1 MKSTKLLTTL
11 LVLFVSSTLFAQK
24 VHYKDS
30 YYTIVKSKIFHR
42 GHDVFGRLTAGKID
56 TIYMIAKELY
66 DERGKLKEQYKNKK
80 KRDRYKLPED
90 FWEQKNIAVSEAANT
105 NENKVTES
113 TVVLSEDE
121 NQKAE
126 TIVTETNASAANT
139 APKIIEKKVIETIQK
154 EEVTEDKKTENIV
167 SEDKKV
173 EKEEVTKR
181 KKEKEKV
188 AKHEKKQE
196 KGVNT
201 QKEEAAKRE
210 KAMIVKEKRELE
222 KDKKLVRNE
231 EKKAVMKEKIKQQK
245 EEKKEKVNKH
255 ENEQKK
261 QITTQKEEATE
272 RKGEKEKRAD
282 KKATK
287 KTKNNESKELKD
299 QKSKTEKAVAK
310 EKSAEKNER
319 KQSLEA
325 KKIEKKN
332 KGLEKEKNVQL
343 KKQKSLETLG
353 AALLVSTSISNNDTF
368 GTIYIKVN
376 KEKTSATKNGDI
388 LLFFDVINNSNE
400 DLVILKPN
408 NSIDSRLD
416 FFSKTMECGDI
427 PITSTDY
434 ITKDLKIKDEDYLT
448 IPANAKIELFVNG
461 KYRNWLACNSED
473 IILQIQ
479 YNPFKNAEEG
489 NELQPAFKKELSKS
503 LKKITPIKIE
513 SENIKFKLNKQE

>member
-42 GHDVFGRLTAGKID
+42 GHDVFGRLTTGEKD
-56 TIYMIAKELY
+56 TIQMIAKELY
-66 DERGKLKEQYKNKK
+66 DEKGKLKEQYKTKK
-80 KRDRYKLPED
+80 KRDRYKLPAN
-90 FWEQKNIAVSEAANT
+90 FWELKEGVIAKAVTSENDSNKAIAEINT
-105 NENKVTES
+105 IEEKA
-113 TVVLSEDE
+113 VV
-121 NQKAE
+121 NQP
-126 TIVTETNASAANT
+126 IV
-139 APKIIEKKVIETIQK
+139 IEKSQK
-154 EEVTEDKKTENIV
+154 EEVTEDKKAENIV

-173 EKEEVTKR
+173 EIEENKEEVAKR
-181 KKEKEKV
+181 KKEKEKSEKV
-188 AKHEKKQE
+188 AKHEKEQE
-196 KGVNT
+196 KRVNT
-201 QKEEAAKRE
+201 QKEEAIKRE
-210 KAMIVKEKRELE
+210 KE
-222 KDKKLVRNE
+222 E
-231 EKKAVMKEKIKQQK
+231 EKN
-245 EEKKEKVNKH
+245 EKVNKS
-255 ENEQKK
+255 ENEQEKPV
-261 QITTQKEEATE
+261 TTNKEEATE
-272 RKGEKEKRAD
+272 RKDEKV
-282 KKATK
+282 TK

-299 QKSKTEKAVAK
+299 QKSKTEKAVDK
-310 EKSAEKNER
+310 KKSVEKKS
-319 KQSLEA
+319 A

-332 KGLEKEKNVQL
+332 TGLEKEKNVQL
-343 KKQKSLETLG
+343 KKQKSLVALG
-353 AALLVSTSISNNDTF
+353 AALVVSTSISNNDTF

-416 FFSKTMECGDI
+416 FFSNTMECLDI

-434 ITKDLKIKDEDYLT
+434 IAKDLKIKDEDYLT

-489 NELQPAFKKELSKS
+489 TEFQPAFKKELSKS